1 MADAVTSALV
11 KLIFEK
17 LADEAFKKYV
27 RSQGI
32 HSELESLGREL
43 SQIQVVLHD
52 ASEKE
57 IKDEA
62 VKQWLNSLQHLA
74 YDIDD
79 VLDDVATE
87 AMRHELIQKSGA
99 STSKMIQTQTQTQSG
114 HYRTYCNIF
123 HVTIS
128 ALICNGGMEVGFVYG
143 KN

>member
-123 HVTIS
+123 HH
-128 ALICNGGMEVGFVYG
+128 
-143 KN
+143 